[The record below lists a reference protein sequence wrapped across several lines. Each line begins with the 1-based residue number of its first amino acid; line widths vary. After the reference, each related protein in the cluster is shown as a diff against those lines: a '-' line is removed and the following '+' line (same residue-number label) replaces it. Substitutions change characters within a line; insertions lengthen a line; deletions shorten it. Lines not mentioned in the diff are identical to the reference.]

1 MKIETSN
8 KLQDNRHE
16 LTISVGAEVF
26 KEAVDK
32 AFIKNKNRINVP
44 GFRKGKAPRAMIEK
58 MYGEGVF
65 FEDAVNELYP
75 KAYEQAVEDSGIEPV
90 DYPEIEVTDLSAEG
104 FIFKATVTI
113 KPEITVKD
121 YKGIKADK
129 IVYEVT
135 GEEIDTEISRMQEQ
149 NGRLV
154 DIDSRAA
161 QDGDTA
167 NIDFEGFVDDK
178 AFEGGKGEAF
188 PLVLGSGQFI
198 PGFEE
203 QVVGKEIGSEFDV
216 NVEFPAEYHA
226 ENLAGKSAVFKV
238 KLNSLKVKELPE
250 LDDEFAKDVSEFDT
264 LQELKDDI
272 KSKAQ
277 TRKDDKSRSD
287 LENSLVD
294 SLIENMQGD
303 IPAVMIDNRAHEMV
317 HDFEHRL
324 QSQGMNL
331 ETYMQYTGGTVAD
344 MQEGFKEQAE
354 RQVKVRLCL
363 EKIAQTEN
371 IAVTEE
377 DLAAEY
383 EKMAEAYKIE
393 VEKIRDMVPTK
404 EISADLLVQKAI
416 DFVRENAKVTEKPEE
431 KAKKAK
437 TKE

>member
-1 MKIETSN
+1 MKVETSN

-32 AFIKNKNRINVP
+32 AFKKNSKRINVP

-104 FIFKATVTI
+104 FIFKATVTV
-113 KPEITVKD
+113 KPEISIKD

-129 IVYEVT
+129 IVYEV
-135 GEEIDTEISRMQEQ
+135 GEDEITSELTRMQEQ
-149 NGRLV
+149 NGRMIDV
-154 DIDSRAA
+154 DGRAA

-178 AFEGGKGEAF
+178 AFPGGKGEGY
-188 PLVLGSGQFI
+188 PLILGSGQFI
-198 PGFEE
+198 PGFEG
-203 QVVGKEIGSEFDV
+203 QVVGKEVGAEFDV
-216 NVEFPAEYHA
+216 TVDFPAEYHA
-226 ENLAGKSAVFKV
+226 AELAGKPAVFKV
-238 KLNSLKVKELPE
+238 KLNSLKVKELPA

-264 LQELKDDI
+264 LALLKDDI
-272 KSKAQ
+272 KAKAQ
-277 TRKDDKSRSD
+277 TRKDDRSRAD

-294 SLIENMQGD
+294 SLIANMEGD
-303 IPAVMIDNRAHEMV
+303 IPAIMIDNRAHEMV

-324 QSQGMNL
+324 QGQGMNL
-331 ETYMQYTGGTVAD
+331 ETYMQYTGGTVED
-344 MQEGFKEQAE
+344 MKESFKEQAE

-363 EKIAQTEN
+363 EKIAALESIEVNEQ
-371 IAVTEE
+371 
-377 DLAAEY
+377 DLTAEY

-393 VEKIRDMVPTK
+393 VDKIREMVPAK
-404 EISADLLVQKAI
+404 EISGDMLVQKAI

-431 KAKKAK
+431 KEQKAPAK
-437 TKE
+437 E